1 MYKEIT
7 ITQAREALTSLPE
20 LFAKN
25 PGTVAVTRRGKPVL
39 ALLPWELYESI
50 METMEILGDEEMMA
64 AIRQGI
70 KDIEEGRVTPLEE
83 AKKQWG
89 L

>member
-1 MYKEIT
+1 MFREMT
-7 ITQAREALTSLPE
+7 ITEARQALTSLPDTLE
-20 LFAKN
+20 KH

-39 ALLPWELYESI
+39 AVLPWEVYESI
-50 METMEILGDEEMMA
+50 METMEILGDAEMMA

-70 KDIEEGRVTPLEE
+70 KEMQEGKTVPWEQVKRELR
-83 AKKQWG
+83 